1 MHPKNWKK
9 KLFRNKSLCSLLLM
23 ACVVNAEPEE
33 EKVISID
40 CKDKRNQT
48 VNLEIDLNSN
58 QFKATKKNKVI
69 TKGKIIKATTEN
81 NNLEFK
87 LVPLENSK
95 SKDFGSGALINGLK
109 C

>member
-1 MHPKNWKK
+1 MHLKNWKK
-9 KLFRNKSLCSLLLM
+9 ILFRNKSLFGLLLM
-23 ACVVNAEPEE
+23 AWVVNSEPAE
-33 EKVISID
+33 EKIISID

-48 VNLEIDLNSN
+48 VSLEIDLNSS

-69 TKGKIIKATTEN
+69 TKGKIIKVTKKN

-95 SKDFGSGALINGLK
+95 LSLIHISEPTRRS
-109 C
+109 

>member
-1 MHPKNWKK
+1 MTI
-9 KLFRNKSLCSLLLM
+9 KSLCSLLLM

-69 TKGKIIKATTEN
+69 TKGKIIKATKEN

-95 SKDFGSGALINGLK
+95 SKDFSSGALINGLK

>member
-40 CKDKRNQT
+40 CKDKRNKT

-58 QFKATKKNKVI
+58 QFKATKKNKVCLLY
-69 TKGKIIKATTEN
+69 TSPSPRDMRRSRMPSSA
-81 NNLEFK
+81 
-87 LVPLENSK
+87 
-95 SKDFGSGALINGLK
+95 
-109 C
+109 

>member
-1 MHPKNWKK
+1 MEFSIGTSLNSRLLFSFVALIILPLVITLFFLVALNWLEFKSIS
-9 KLFRNKSLCSLLLM
+9 KL
-23 ACVVNAEPEE
+23 
-33 EKVISID
+33 I
-40 CKDKRNQT
+40 
-48 VNLEIDLNSN
+48 NLEIDLNSN

-69 TKGKIIKATTEN
+69 TKGKIIKATKEN

-87 LVPLENSK
+87 LVPIENSK

>member
-1 MHPKNWKK
+1 MHLRNWTKIS
-9 KLFRNKSLCSLLLM
+9 LSKSIFGLLLLVC
-23 ACVVNAEPEE
+23 ALNVQAAE
-33 EKVISID
+33 EKIISID

-48 VNLEIDLNSN
+48 VSLEIDLNSS

-69 TKGKIIKATTEN
+69 TKGKIIKATKEN

>member
-1 MHPKNWKK
+1 MHLQNWKK
-9 KLFRNKSLCSLLLM
+9 ILFSNKSLLSLLFL
-23 ACVVNAEPEE
+23 ACVVNAEFEQ
-33 EKVISID
+33 EKIISID
-40 CKDKRNQT
+40 CKDKKNQT

-69 TKGKIIKATTEN
+69 TKGKIVKATKEN

-87 LVPLENSK
+87 LIPLENSK
-95 SKDFGSGALINGLK
+95 SKDFGSGALISGLE

>member
-1 MHPKNWKK
+1 MHLRNWTKIS
-9 KLFRNKSLCSLLLM
+9 LSKSLFGLLLM
-23 ACVVNAEPEE
+23 VCVLNVQADE
-33 EKVISID
+33 EKIISID

-48 VNLEIDLNSN
+48 VSLEIDLNSN
-58 QFKATKKNKVI
+58 QFKATKKNKII
-69 TKGKIIKATTEN
+69 TKGKIIKARKEN

>member
-9 KLFRNKSLCSLLLM
+9 KLFKNKSLCSLLLM

-58 QFKATKKNKVI
+58 QFKATKKIRLLPKVRLL
-69 TKGKIIKATTEN
+69 KQQKKIIILSL
-81 NNLEFK
+81 NLFH
-87 LVPLENSK
+87 
-95 SKDFGSGALINGLK
+95 
-109 C
+109 

>member
-1 MHPKNWKK
+1 
-9 KLFRNKSLCSLLLM
+9 M
-23 ACVVNAEPEE
+23 ACVVNAEPED
-33 EKVISID
+33 EKGSSID

-69 TKGKIIKATTEN
+69 TKGKIIKATKEN

-95 SKDFGSGALINGLK
+95 SKDFGSGALISGLK

>member
-1 MHPKNWKK
+1 MHLQNWIKIS
-9 KLFRNKSLCSLLLM
+9 LSKSLFGLLLLVC
-23 ACVVNAEPEE
+23 ALNILADE
-33 EKVISID
+33 EKIISID

-48 VNLEIDLNSN
+48 VNLEINLNSN
-58 QFKATKKNKVI
+58 QSKATKKNKVI
-69 TKGKIIKATTEN
+69 TKGKIIKATKEN

>member
-9 KLFRNKSLCSLLLM
+9 KLFRNKLLFSLLLM
-23 ACVVNAEPEE
+23 ACFVNAEPEE
-33 EKVISID
+33 KKIISID

-69 TKGKIIKATTEN
+69 TKGKIIKATKEN

-95 SKDFGSGALINGLK
+95 SKDFSSGALINGLK

>member
-1 MHPKNWKK
+1 MHLKNWKK
-9 KLFRNKSLCSLLLM
+9 ILFRNKSLFGLLLM
-23 ACVVNAEPEE
+23 AWVVNAEPAE
-33 EKVISID
+33 EKIISID

-48 VNLEIDLNSN
+48 VSLEIDLNSN
-58 QFKATKKNKVI
+58 QFKATQKNKVI
-69 TKGKIIKATTEN
+69 TKGKIIEVTKEN

-95 SKDFGSGALINGLK
+95 SKDFGSAALINGLK

>member
-1 MHPKNWKK
+1 MKFKHSRISLFYILRGWQKKRAKN
-9 KLFRNKSLCSLLLM
+9 LLIE
-23 ACVVNAEPEE
+23 NGFT
-33 EKVISID
+33 
-40 CKDKRNQT
+40 N
-48 VNLEIDLNSN
+48 
-58 QFKATKKNKVI
+58 
-69 TKGKIIKATTEN
+69 GKIIKATKEN